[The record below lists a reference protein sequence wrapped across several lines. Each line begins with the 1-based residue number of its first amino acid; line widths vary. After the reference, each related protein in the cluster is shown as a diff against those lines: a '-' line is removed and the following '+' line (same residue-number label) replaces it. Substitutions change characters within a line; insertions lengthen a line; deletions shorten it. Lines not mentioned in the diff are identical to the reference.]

1 MSDRLFFALW
11 PDPVLRQALRAR
23 VDEIA
28 ASIEGKQQRP
38 DQWHVTLEFLG
49 QVPRERQLSLRAAA
63 DRVSRSPVTIEFDR
77 VEHWRKPQVVC
88 LVASRV
94 PPGLAAVVTQL
105 HAALLE
111 EGFTLDARPFYPHL
125 TLARKVRAAADV
137 LLEPPIVWRS
147 NGYALVRSATDPAG
161 SRYEPLHWWNHA
173 VEGGRETG
181 GSRQFFGP
189 PAGRAVE

>member
-11 PDPVLRQALRAR
+11 PDPALRQAMRAR
-23 VDEIA
+23 VDTLMD
-28 ASIEGKQQRP
+28 SVEGKPQRP
-38 DQWHVTLEFLG
+38 DQWHVTLEFMG
-49 QVPRERQLSLRAAA
+49 QVPRERQPALRTAA
-63 DRVSRSPVTIEFDR
+63 DRVRQSPITIEFDR

-94 PPGLAAVVTQL
+94 PAGLAELVTEL

-111 EGFTLDARPFYPHL
+111 EGFTLDARPFCPHV

-137 LLEPPIVWRS
+137 LLEPPFVWQS
-147 NGYALVRSATDPAG
+147 NGFALVRSVTDPAG
-161 SRYEPLHWWNHA
+161 SRYEPLDWWNHA

-181 GSRQFFGP
+181 DSG
-189 PAGRAVE
+189 